1 MQSKIGPNE
10 RKILEDDL
18 FTNVTASADK
28 NGDTLHLFVD
38 EAGDPTLFEGRRGK
52 PLVGSPGCSRY
63 FILGK
68 LEVID
73 PAALAHKLTTLRMEM
88 LNDPYFAGV
97 ESFRPERKKTAHAF
111 HAKDDLPEVRYRIFS
126 LLRAEGTA
134 LRFHAV
140 VCDKNALLGREEAKR
155 AADQTYRYQPNVL
168 YDSLVRSLFS
178 KFHRL
183 ADRYELCV
191 ARRGHKDRN
200 QALTLALEH
209 AERDFEATYGF
220 SRGGSGA
227 WRIRVSDPGTEVCL
241 QAVDYFLWALQRF
254 YEQRT
259 HLQTG
264 EPMPREDRYLNL
276 LWPQMAEIHD
286 LDFGPE
292 RGTYFNKQRP
302 LTLEERFES
311 GKRKKKKP

>member
-1 MQSKIGPNE
+1 MIPLGDPD
-10 RKILEDDL
+10 IL
-18 FTNVTASADK
+18 NI
-28 NGDTLHLFVD
+28 FVD

-52 PLVGSPGCSRY
+52 ALVGSQGCSRY
-63 FILGK
+63 FMLGK
-68 LEVID
+68 LEVDD
-73 PAALAHKLTTLRMEM
+73 PAALAEKLTALRTEI

-111 HAKDDLPEVRYRIFS
+111 HAKDDLPEVRYRVFS
-126 LLRAEGTA
+126 LLRAEGSA

-140 VCDKNALLGREEAKR
+140 VCDKQVLTEREKAKR
-155 AADQTYRYQPNVL
+155 EADAAYRYQPNAL

-183 ADRYELCV
+183 ADRYELCI

-209 AERDFEATYGF
+209 AEGDFEASYGF
-220 SRGGSGA
+220 SRGGV
-227 WRIRVSDPGTEVCL
+227 WHITVSEPARDACL

-254 YEQRT
+254 YELRF
-259 HLQTG
+259 HPQTG
-264 EPMPREDRYLNL
+264 EELPREDRYVNL
-276 LWPQMAEIHD
+276 LLSQMAEIHD

-292 RGTYFNKQRP
+292 RGTYFNKQHP
-302 LTLEERFES
+302 LTLEQRFCG
-311 GKRKKKKP
+311 GKKRAKKKP